1 MQNAVWF
8 AERSVY
14 IPENHGRVDK
24 EVACKGFTGVNAYVD
39 YIFIF
44 SRSWAENVATTR
56 AVSEILKEYN
66 LSLRKDK
73 REFGFKPIDF
83 LGYTIDA
90 NGVRASSEN
99 VQKVQEFPIPVSR
112 KGVQRFLGIAK
123 YNRRFVKDFAKI
135 AAPLSAL
142 TSPKIP
148 FVFGEK
154 EESAFNAI
162 EKCIYE
168 APLLTLPDYEK
179 TFQIRT
185 DASEIVV
192 GAMVFQL
199 QEDEEYPIAYHSKT
213 LQGSEKN
220 WGATD
225 RELFAIGS
233 ANRKWTHFCTGK
245 VVFHTDH
252 DPLKHIRNLKDSQ
265 GKITRWLL
273 ELEGR
278 DYTVQ

>member
-1 MQNAVWF
+1 M
-8 AERSVY
+8 
-14 IPENHGRVDK
+14 
-24 EVACKGFTGVNAYVD
+24 
-39 YIFIF
+39 
-44 SRSWAENVATTR
+44 
-56 AVSEILKEYN
+56 SEILKEYN

-99 VQKVQEFPIPVSR
+99 VQKVQEFPIPASR
-112 KGVQRFLGIAK
+112 KEVQRFLGIAK

-252 DPLKHIRNLKDSQ
+252 EPLKHIRNLKDSQ
-265 GKITRWLL
+265 GKIFFFFFFFFFSSFFFLL
-273 ELEGR
+273 LSFFFFPFFFFFAFFSFFFLFFLFFFKCRERIALG
-278 DYTVQ
+278 TVHVLSLTLYNLFATNSYVY